1 MLTRREL
8 AARWRVSKETVRRKE
23 GAGLLRSIRIGR
35 GVRYYAA
42 DVLAFEKA
50 AEAAQ

>member
-8 AARWRVSKETVRRKE
+8 AARWRVSKETLKRKE
-23 GAGLLRSIRIGR
+23 RAGLLRAIRIGR

-42 DVLAFEKA
+42 DILAFEKA
-50 AEAAQ
+50 AEVTR